1 MKLSPFVLERHFAKY
16 EFDVPY
22 QLSCSDCEPLRM
34 QELLALATPDSL
46 RLWETLQ
53 FLYTDTNGHPLLR
66 KEIAEWYGNVK
77 QEDLLVCV
85 PEEGIY
91 LVMKALLEKEDHLVV
106 ISPSYQSLYELA
118 IETGCSVSR
127 WEADEKG
134 IYQVETL
141 KSLVNAKT
149 RLVVINFPHN
159 PSGTMISRAVLEEI
173 VWFCDRSGILVFSD
187 EMYRG
192 LEQNPGDRLPCASS
206 LSDFC
211 ISLSGMS
218 KTFALPGLRIGWLS
232 CSDPVIFEKLLRL
245 KDYTTICSSAP
256 SEILSLIALQ
266 SREMILNRNLAI
278 IKKNISLV
286 NEFVRRYPSKYS
298 WTEPKAGSVAMLN
311 ILTGQ
316 TSEEFCQAFLEKKQV
331 LAIGSHLFNM
341 PGPAIRLGLGR
352 IGFAEALAELS
363 QFTSEL

>member
-1 MKLSPFVLERHFAKY
+1 MNLPPFILERHFARY

-34 QELLALATPDSL
+34 HELLAMASPDSL

-66 KEIAEWYGNVK
+66 REIAAWYGNVK

-85 PEEGIY
+85 PEEGIF
-91 LVMKALLEKEDHLVV
+91 LVMNALLERDDHIEV

-118 IETGCSVSR
+118 KEIGCRVSR
-127 WEADEKG
+127 WEADAEG

-141 KSLVNAKT
+141 KSMVNAKT

-159 PSGTMISRAVLEEI
+159 PSGAMISRGILEEI
-173 VWFCDRSGILVFSD
+173 IWFCETHGILVFSD

-192 LEQNPGDRLPCASS
+192 LEQNPSDRLPCASS
-206 LSDFC
+206 LSDSC

-218 KTFALPGLRIGWLS
+218 KSFALPGLRIGWLV

-245 KDYTTICSSAP
+245 KDYTTICSSSP
-256 SEILSLIALQ
+256 SEVLSIIALR
-266 SREMILNRNLAI
+266 SREMIISRNLAI
-278 IKKNISLV
+278 IKKNILLV
-286 NEFVRRYPSKYS
+286 DEFVNRHSSHFS
-298 WTEPKAGSVAMLN
+298 WTEPRAGSVAMLN

-316 TSEEFCQAFLEKKQV
+316 TSEEFCQELLEKKQV

-341 PGPAIRLGLGR
+341 PEPAVRLGLGR
-352 IGFAEALAELS
+352 MGFEEALNQLVD
-363 QFTSEL
+363 FL